1 MLADP
6 QKETLFDEL
15 DANDEFDP
23 LEDPLLNDEDED
35 EISILI
41 GNTSTPPA
49 KSADTVRAK
58 TDIRTDAEKIVD
70 IFKSMPTHRK
80 TLLGILEFCIE
91 KQRVP
96 AVKERIADM
105 LKASFSIYSA
115 ADYCNLLE
123 QAGAILR
130 VTEDGTDYTD
140 AKTQPVITEE
150 DGLEYLRAGNPP
162 ATFWATTEEGRNY
175 LEADDP
181 LGRLRNLLE
190 SEPTYHPIYKQVLL
204 LCSTEGGKRITE
216 LGDILD
222 NDPLLQE
229 PRIYTQRFVDCLEKC
244 DALVWD
250 KAWKTT
256 RVGQLG
262 LEEIERFEKA
272 AEAEEVVNG

>member
-6 QKETLFDEL
+6 KKETLFDEL
-15 DANDEFDP
+15 DADDEFDP

-35 EISILI
+35 EISILV
-41 GNTSTPPA
+41 GNTSAPPG
-49 KSADTVRAK
+49 KNVDTARAK
-58 TDIRTDAEKIVD
+58 TDTRTDAEKIVD
-70 IFKSMPTHRK
+70 LFKSMPTHRK
-80 TLLGILEFCIE
+80 TLLGILEFCTK

-96 AVKERIADM
+96 AVKEQIAEM
-105 LKASFSIYSA
+105 LKASFSIYTA

-123 QAGAILR
+123 QAGAILK
-130 VTEDGTDYTD
+130 VTEDGIDYTD
-140 AKTQPVITEE
+140 AKTPPVVTEE
-150 DGLEYLRAGNPP
+150 DGVEYLRAGTPP
-162 ATFWATTEEGRNY
+162 VAFWATTEEGRNY

-204 LCSTEGGKRITE
+204 LCSAEEGKRITE

-229 PRIYTQRFVDCLEKC
+229 PRIYTQRFVDFLEKC

-250 KAWKTT
+250 KAWKITPI
-256 RVGQLG
+256 GQLG
-262 LEEIERFEKA
+262 LDEIERFEEA
-272 AEAEEVVNG
+272 ATTGEVADG